1 MAKAFSV
8 ALVGAAFAVGLAG
21 CAGRSGGG
29 SFKQVE
35 FRAPALPDPE
45 LSPLL
50 EGVET
55 IGVLSG
61 TTIEAVRGVDIEK
74 VIGRLTDAT
83 SKSLGRNL
91 PESSVITQDEIRWHF
106 KEVFFDSTW
115 LAAEENRTALR
126 DELEID
132 AVIYVVLEGFQAQMT
147 PVSPSPYGMVHTPGM
162 NISVDL
168 ELSLLNLRTGRSWT
182 QQRQRSSNWQPMQVN
197 LLGGGDGGERQLLS
211 ALAGPLR
218 QFLVR
223 VAPPPTLEGR
233 HFDLSGE

>member
-8 ALVGAAFAVGLAG
+8 ALVGAALVFGLAG
-21 CAGRSGGG
+21 CAGRSGKG

-50 EGVET
+50 KDVET

-61 TTIEAVRGVDIEK
+61 TNIEEVRGMDIEK
-74 VIGRLTDAT
+74 VMGRLTDAT
-83 SKSLGRNL
+83 AKSISHNL
-91 PESSVITQDEIRWHF
+91 PESRVIAQDEIRWHF

-115 LAAEENRTALR
+115 LAAEENRTGLR
-126 DELEID
+126 EELEID
-132 AVIYVVLEGFQAQMT
+132 AVIYLVLESFQAQMT
-147 PVSPSPYGMVHTPGM
+147 PVSPSRYGMVHTPGM

-168 ELSLLNLRTGRSWT
+168 KLSLINLRTGGSWT

-211 ALAGPLR
+211 ALTGPLR
-218 QFLVR
+218 QFLIR

>member
-1 MAKAFSV
+1 MEKVSSLLLVSA
-8 ALVGAAFAVGLAG
+8 ALAVGLAG

-45 LSPLL
+45 LSPVL
-50 EGVET
+50 EDVGT

-61 TTIEAVRGVDIEK
+61 TDIDKVKGVDIEK
-74 VIGRLTDAT
+74 VMGRLTDAT
-83 SKSLGRNL
+83 AKAVSRNL
-91 PESSVITQDEIRWHF
+91 PESRVITQDEIRWHF

-115 LAAEENRTALR
+115 LAAEENRTSMR
-126 DELEID
+126 EELEID
-132 AVIYVVLEGFQAQMT
+132 AVIHVLLQSFQAQMT

-168 ELSLLNLRTGRSWT
+168 ELSLINLRSGQSWT
-182 QQRQRSSNWQPMQVN
+182 QQRQRSSNWQPMQLN

-218 QFLVR
+218 QFLMR
-223 VAPPPTLEGR
+223 VAPPPTMEGR
-233 HFDLSGE
+233 QFDLSGD

>member
-1 MAKAFSV
+1 LAKAFSV
-8 ALVGAAFAVGLAG
+8 ALIGAAFAVGLAG

-74 VIGRLTDAT
+74 VMGRLTDAT

-211 ALAGPLR
+211 ALARPLR

>member
-8 ALVGAAFAVGLAG
+8 ALAAAALAVGLAA

-50 EGVET
+50 AEVET

-61 TTIEAVRGVDIEK
+61 TNIEEVRGVDIEK
-74 VIGRLTDAT
+74 VMGRLTDAT
-83 SKSLGRNL
+83 AKAIGGNL
-91 PESSVITQDEIRWHF
+91 PESRVITQDEIRWHF

-126 DELEID
+126 DELEIG
-132 AVIYVVLEGFQAQMT
+132 AVIYLVLESFQAQMT
-147 PVSPSPYGMVHTPGM
+147 PVSPSPYGLVHTPGM

-168 ELSLLNLRTGRSWT
+168 ELSLINLVTGRSWT

-211 ALAGPLR
+211 ALAAPLR
-218 QFLVR
+218 QFLRR
-223 VAPPPTLEGR
+223 VAPPPTQEGR